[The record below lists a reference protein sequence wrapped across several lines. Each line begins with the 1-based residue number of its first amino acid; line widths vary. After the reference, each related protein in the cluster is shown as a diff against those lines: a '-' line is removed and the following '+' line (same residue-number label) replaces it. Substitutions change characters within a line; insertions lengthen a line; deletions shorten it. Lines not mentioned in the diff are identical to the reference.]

1 MANIQLRLDDELKNK
16 ADELFKDLGL
26 DTTTAIRMFLTQA
39 VSNNGIPFEIKRK
52 KDYEKFTEDEIL
64 TLLEKSR
71 KSAERGEYKD
81 AVEVVSEIKEKYGI

>member
-52 KDYEKFTEDEIL
+52 IDYETLTEEEIL
-64 TLLEKSR
+64 KLLEKSR
-71 KSAERGEYKD
+71 RSAERGEYKE
-81 AVEVVSEIKEKYGI
+81 AVEVVSELKEKYGI

>member
-39 VSNNGIPFEIKRK
+39 VSSNGIPFEIKRR
-52 KDYEKFTEDEIL
+52 KDYEKVTEDEIL

-81 AVEVVSEIKEKYGI
+81 AAEVLKGKF

>member
-39 VSNNGIPFEIKRK
+39 VSKGGIPFEIKRK
-52 KDYEKFTEDEIL
+52 TENETLTEEEIL
-64 TLLEKSR
+64 KLLEKSR
-71 KSAERGEYKD
+71 RSAERGEYKE
-81 AVEVVSEIKEKYGI
+81 AVEVLKGKF

>member
-39 VSNNGIPFEIKRK
+39 VSSNGIPFEIKRK
-52 KDYEKFTEDEIL
+52 KDYVKFSEDEIL

-81 AVEVVSEIKEKYGI
+81 AVEAVSELKRKL